1 MRTAQCSRCSPV
13 WLFATAKW
21 ILLEEWC
28 NTSCHEQFSFWL
40 ALSVKTDLS
49 QLFWAT
55 FLSGTQ
61 LQSFPC
67 RLIGLSPL
75 IAFRWNAS
83 LFTEAWFIA
92 TQESMRRQIVIESS
106 EISTETGI
114 CLFLKEL
121 LRKSKRKKYS
131 RLSCVHTDRQS
142 EITAS
147 WSCSLLPLT
156 PTIYFLPSFLPFLPQ
171 KPSPAHRGQLVQP
184 LSLCHINSA
193 RKKTQ
198 WRERVTGNLP
208 ILPFFQPPLAHLYC
222 LIFLLVTSWCKPV
235 AFTCCPRQPN
245 KQAYHGLYL

>member
-21 ILLEEWC
+21 MLLEEWY

-49 QLFWAT
+49 QLFWAS

-67 RLIGLSPL
+67 RLIGLGPL

-83 LFTEAWFIA
+83 LFTEARFIA
-92 TQESMRRQIVIESS
+92 TQESMRTQIVIESS
-106 EISTETGI
+106 EISIQLTETGI

-121 LRKSKRKKYS
+121 LRKSKRKKKYS
-131 RLSCVHTDRQS
+131 RLSCVHSDRQS

-147 WSCSLLPLT
+147 WSCSLLPWPPPFT
-156 PTIYFLPSFLPFLPQ
+156 SFLPSFPHS
-171 KPSPAHRGQLVQP
+171 KAQP
-184 LSLCHINSA
+184 CSLWPISA
-193 RKKTQ
+193 
-198 WRERVTGNLP
+198 
-208 ILPFFQPPLAHLYC
+208 
-222 LIFLLVTSWCKPV
+222 
-235 AFTCCPRQPN
+235 AFKFMP
-245 KQAYHGLYL
+245 Y